1 MPIVTIS
8 PAGRLTAQDVTV
20 TGFLTT
26 NQLAVTN
33 SVALASVQ
41 ATGQVVAQSFRLD
54 AEAETLPSRL
64 DYTRLVTR
72 VAAVEARPSGTLSA
86 LPRFNDDS
94 MAKVNGIPRFG
105 LYRFGNGANDF
116 RMRVSSDVP

>member
-1 MPIVTIS
+1 MT
-8 PAGRLTAQDVTV
+8 
-20 TGFLTT
+20 
-26 NQLAVTN
+26 LAN
-33 SVALASVQ
+33 VQ

-94 MAKVNGIPRFG
+94 MAKVNR
-105 LYRFGNGANDF
+105 L
-116 RMRVSSDVP
+116 